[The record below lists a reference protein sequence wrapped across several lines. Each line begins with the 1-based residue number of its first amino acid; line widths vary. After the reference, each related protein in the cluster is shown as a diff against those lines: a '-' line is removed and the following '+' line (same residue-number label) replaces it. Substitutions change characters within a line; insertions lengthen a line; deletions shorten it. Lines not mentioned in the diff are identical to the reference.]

1 MRFTRT
7 DNAAISDAT
16 PDKTLIALVA
26 HPSAR
31 SEPPTQDSST
41 AGAREAALNEIMRRY
56 KHRLFA
62 FIAKY
67 VRDEDTAYDILQET
81 FIRMHFKAATYSP
94 AYEFSTW
101 VFQIAVNLCRDW
113 GRKQKLRQFLSLDA
127 LRGEDDIT
135 SLHHVI
141 ADPSANIENLTEL
154 RQQLRLL
161 DKEIE
166 RLPHKLKTALILF
179 ALEGHSQETCAELL
193 GVTPKTVETRVYRA
207 RKILAGKMMKNF

>member
-7 DNAAISDAT
+7 DNVAIDDAT

-26 HPSAR
+26 
-31 SEPPTQDSST
+31 E
-41 AGAREAALNEIMRRY
+41 GREAALNEIMRRY
-56 KHRLFA
+56 KRKLFV
-62 FIAKY
+62 FISKY
-67 VRDEDTAYDILQET
+67 VRDEDAAYDILQET
-81 FIRMHFKAATYSP
+81 FIRVHFKAATYSP

-101 VFQIAVNLCRDW
+101 LYQIAVNLCRDW
-113 GRKQKLRQFLSLDA
+113 GRKRKLRQFLSLDA
-127 LRGEDDIT
+127 LRGEDDMT

-141 ADPSANIENLTEL
+141 ADPSANIEDLTEL

-179 ALEGHSQETCAELL
+179 ALEGHSQEACAELL

-207 RKILAGKMMKNF
+207 RKLLSEKLLKKK